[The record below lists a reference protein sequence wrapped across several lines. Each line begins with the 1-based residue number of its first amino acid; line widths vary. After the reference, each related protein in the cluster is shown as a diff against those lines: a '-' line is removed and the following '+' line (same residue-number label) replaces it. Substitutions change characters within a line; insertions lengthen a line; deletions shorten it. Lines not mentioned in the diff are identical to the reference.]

1 MYKIQLT
8 KDAVKYYKKCD
19 AVTKKQL
26 NECFEILKESPYH
39 DTNIKRLQ
47 GELSGLYRFRVGS
60 IRVIYKINETE
71 IIVFVVTIGNRGDI
85 YK

>member
-8 KDAVKYYKKCD
+8 KEEIKYYKKCD
-19 AVTKKQL
+19 VATKRQL
-26 NECFEILKESPYH
+26 NSCFEVLKRSPYN
-39 DTNIKRLQ
+39 DVNIKRLQ
-47 GELSGLYRFRVGS
+47 GELSGLYRYRIGS

-71 IIVFVVTIGNRGDI
+71 ITVFVVAIGNRGDI